1 MAIQVGTKAPDL
13 TLKSKSPADRDV
25 ILSQNFGKQNTV
37 LLFFP
42 LAFTGVCT
50 TEMCDVT
57 SGLGKFKELNA
68 EVIAG
73 LETGEIISLEQPP
86 EIAQSKVAK
95 GAALDKPAGLGASR
109 PGGGT
114 GESRREIGTGR
125 EGKTRPISATG
136 GGQRTNDSNSN
147 R

>member
-1 MAIQVGTKAPDL
+1 MTANISIPVA
-13 TLKSKSPADRDV
+13 SAHDV
-25 ILSQNFGKQNTV
+25 LAV
-37 LLFFP
+37 P
-42 LAFTGVCT
+42 LAAVFTEQNPATGRIEQYVYVKKGPIHERRPVQIGVA
-50 TEMCDVT
+50 DY
-57 SGLGKFKELNA
+57 FNA